1 MLDAVKRNSVEVVS
15 VLLRHGASVNR
26 AHARSGATPASA
38 ARWKT
43 ATESSADTA
52 AGGRRRRD
60 NAAAIA
66 RPPPRPQETARRR
79 VPGDA
84 VDACRDADYASRFAA
99 HAVDASRD
107 AAQ

>member
-1 MLDAVKRNSVEVVS
+1 MWHWDGSSINVPAAVLTPSFRRSPVRSDA
-15 VLLRHGASVNR
+15 
-26 AHARSGATPASA
+26 TA

-84 VDACRDADYASRFAA
+84 VDACRDADYACHAVDASRFAA
-99 HAVDASRD
+99 HAC
-107 AAQ
+107 